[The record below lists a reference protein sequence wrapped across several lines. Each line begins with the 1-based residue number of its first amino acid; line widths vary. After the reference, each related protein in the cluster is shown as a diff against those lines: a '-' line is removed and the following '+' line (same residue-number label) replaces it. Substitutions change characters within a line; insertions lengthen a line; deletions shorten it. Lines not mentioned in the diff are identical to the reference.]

1 MSGGQNVF
9 RNELTQES
17 WVEISY
23 VIFFGKKSGIRGS
36 VTLNPKAGEK
46 KGFCPTEIQLGIV
59 NLAPVLP
66 TGSHCEQPGRRV

>member
-46 KGFCPTEIQLGIV
+46 IASRL
-59 NLAPVLP
+59 
-66 TGSHCEQPGRRV
+66 PGREVASWRQRSHSQS